1 MICCADVPE
10 QPGPHMESRDD
21 KIIAEAMRGTA
32 KANRI
37 PDSLEKLFA
46 GCRTKSIPR

>member
-10 QPGPHMESRDD
+10 QPGPQMESRDD
-21 KIIAEAMRGTA
+21 EIIAEEMRETA

-37 PDSLEKLFA
+37 PASQEKLFA
-46 GCRTKSIPR
+46 GCRTKSIPC